1 LRAPSLDASREK
13 PARRRFPKARL
24 GIRGFEAPSFLR
36 RDFCATNTVYE
47 MTRLLARLA
56 DIAYRRRGR
65 MVLAWVVAL
74 VVLIGLGSSLAGE
87 YNADYDTPGSESEAA
102 SELTEREF
110 GGYTGQE
117 IFVVW
122 KDPAGANSPAARES
136 VDAFLAEA
144 KEIDNVE
151 AQTPIR
157 VSKDGTIATTTLPL
171 TVPGWE
177 VSKEDGEKLVE
188 AAEENSGG
196 GLEIKLG
203 GDPIYRAQ
211 EGASPEGIGFLGGAI
226 VLLIAFGSVVAAGL
240 PLAIALVGLGI
251 SSGGLILLLANVVDV
266 PDWTTAVTGLIG
278 IGVGIDYS
286 LLVLTRFRSAM
297 HAGKDRHDAVVEA
310 VTTAGRSVIIAGCTV
325 VIAVLG
331 LFLTGLPYMY
341 GVAISASLAVL
352 VMMFAA
358 VTLLPALLSYLG
370 PRVDR
375 LRIPFL
381 GRTLK
386 AEGDGESPAARW
398 SHAVQRRPWT
408 AAIVATAVLL
418 ALAAPALGMRLGFP
432 DAGNDPPDTMT
443 RQSYDLISEGFGPGT
458 NGPLV
463 IAAQLPG
470 PEARADVERLAQQLR
485 GEDGVAFVPP
495 PRFNEPGNA
504 AIITVIPTTSPQDEA
519 TEDLVKHLR
528 ETVVPEALAGSGVR
542 AEVGGVTAALE
553 DQSEY
558 IVDRMPLF
566 ISGVVGLSFLLLLI
580 AFHSPLISLKA
591 GIMNLLSV
599 SAAYGVMTLVAQGGT
614 LGQLIGIDH
623 EVPIAPF
630 MPVMMFAILFGLSMD
645 YEVFLISRI
654 REEYLKDGDTRR
666 AVADGLAKTARVIT
680 AAAAIMVVVFLA
692 FLTTP
697 EVFLKLFGIGLA
709 SAIFL
714 DATVVRM
721 VLVPAVMQLLGSR
734 NWWIPDWLE
743 RILPRLD
750 TERVA
755 VGTAEGRS

>member
-1 LRAPSLDASREK
+1 
-13 PARRRFPKARL
+13 
-24 GIRGFEAPSFLR
+24 
-36 RDFCATNTVYE
+36 
-47 MTRLLARLA
+47 MTRRLA
-56 DIAYRRRGR
+56 SLADVAYRRRGR
-65 MVLAWVVAL
+65 VVLVWIVAL
-74 VVLIGLGSSLAGE
+74 IVLIGLGSSLGGE
-87 YNADYDTPGSESEAA
+87 YEADYNTPGSETKAA
-102 SELTEREF
+102 SDITEREF
-110 GGYTGQE
+110 SGYTGQE

-122 KDPAGANSPAARES
+122 KDPNGAMSPAARKRI
-136 VDAFLAEA
+136 DAFLAEA
-144 KEIDNVE
+144 KQVPHVE
-151 AQTPIR
+151 SQTPVR
-157 VSKDGTIATTTLPL
+157 VSKDGTIATTNLPL

-177 VSKEDGEKLVE
+177 VAKEDGERLVD
-188 AAEENSGG
+188 AAEENSVG

-211 EGASPEGIGFLGGAI
+211 EGPSPEGLGFLGATI

-251 SSGGLILLLANVVDV
+251 TSGGLILLLANVIDV

-286 LLVLTRFRSAM
+286 LLVLTRFRGAM
-297 HAGKDRHDAVVEA
+297 RAGKDRHDAVVEA

-331 LFLTGLPYMY
+331 LVLTGLPYMY
-341 GVAISASLAVL
+341 GVAIAASLAVL
-352 VMMFAA
+352 VVMLAA

-375 LRIPFL
+375 LRIPLL
-381 GRTLK
+381 GRSLKK

-408 AAIVATAVLL
+408 AAILATAVLL

-432 DAGNDPPDTMT
+432 DAGNDPPETMT

-463 IAAQLPG
+463 IAAELPDRAAKSDIDSL
-470 PEARADVERLAQQLR
+470 ARRLR
-485 GEDGVAFVPP
+485 DEDGIAFVAA
-495 PRFNEPGNA
+495 PRINASGTA
-504 AIITVIPTTSPQDEA
+504 AIVTAIPTTSPQDEA
-519 TEDLVKHLR
+519 TQDLVTHLR
-528 ETVVPEALAGSGVR
+528 DVVVPEVLAGSGVV
-542 AEVGGVTAALE
+542 AKVGGVTAALE
-553 DQSEY
+553 DQSEW
-558 IVDRMPLF
+558 IVDRMPIF
-566 ISGVVGLSFLLLLI
+566 IAAVVGLSFLLLLV

-599 SAAYGVMTLVAQGGT
+599 SAAYGVMTMVAQGGAV
-614 LGQLIGIDH
+614 GELIGIDH
-623 EVPIAPF
+623 EVPVAPF

-654 REEYLKDGDTRR
+654 REEYLVDGNTRR

-692 FLTTP
+692 FLATP

-721 VLVPAVMQLLGSR
+721 VLVPAVMQLLDHR

-750 TERVA
+750 VERATV
-755 VGTAEGRS
+755 TAEGAS

>member
-1 LRAPSLDASREK
+1 
-13 PARRRFPKARL
+13 
-24 GIRGFEAPSFLR
+24 
-36 RDFCATNTVYE
+36 
-47 MTRLLARLA
+47 MTRHLARLA
-56 DIAYRRRGR
+56 DISYRRRGR
-65 MVLAWVVAL
+65 MVLAWIIAAVVI
-74 VVLIGLGSSLAGE
+74 IGLGRAMAGE
-87 YNADYDTPGSESEAA
+87 YEADYNTPGSESQRA

-110 GGYTGQE
+110 GGYSGQE
-117 IFVVW
+117 VFVVW
-122 KDPAGANSPAARES
+122 EDPKGANSPAAKQR

-144 KEIDNVE
+144 EQVDNIE
-151 AQTPIR
+151 PATPTR
-157 VSKDGTIATTTLPL
+157 VSDDGSIATTTLPL

-177 VSKEDGEKLVE
+177 VPKEDGEKLVA
-188 AAEENSGG
+188 AAEDNSGG

-203 GDPIYRAQ
+203 GDPITRAQ
-211 EGASPEGIGFLGGAI
+211 EGPSSELIGLLGAAI

-240 PLAIALVGLGI
+240 PLVIAIVGIGI
-251 SSGGLILLLANVVDV
+251 SGGGLIALLANVIDV
-266 PDWTTAVTGLIG
+266 PDWTLVVSALIG
-278 IGVGIDYS
+278 IGVGIDYA
-286 LLVLTRFRSAM
+286 LLVLTRFRSALKD
-297 HAGKDRHDAVVEA
+297 GKDPHDAVVEA

-352 VMMFAA
+352 VVMLAA

-375 LRIPFL
+375 LRIPVL
-381 GRTLK
+381 GRSLNK

-408 AAIVATAVLL
+408 AAIVGTAVLL

-443 RQSYDLISEGFGPGT
+443 RQSYDLISEGFGPGS
-458 NGPLV
+458 NGPIV
-463 IAAQLPG
+463 IAAELPD
-470 PEARADVERLAQQLR
+470 PAAQSDVDKLVQALRADP
-485 GEDGVAFVPP
+485 GIAFVPP
-495 PRFNEPGNA
+495 PVINQDGDA
-504 AIITVIPTTSPQDEA
+504 ALITAIPTTSPQAEA
-519 TEDLVKHLR
+519 TQDLVKR
-528 ETVVPEALAGSGVR
+528 TRDTTVPEALAGTGIT
-542 AEVGGVTAALE
+542 AEVGGLNAALE
-553 DQSEY
+553 DQSTY
-558 IVDRMPLF
+558 MVDRMPIF
-566 ISGVVGLSFLLLLI
+566 IGGVVGLSFLLLLI

-599 SAAYGVMTLVAQGGT
+599 CAAYGVMTLVAQGGAV
-614 LGQLIGIDH
+614 GELIGIDH

-654 REEYLKDGDTRR
+654 REEYLKDGNTSR

-692 FLTTP
+692 FVTSP

-709 SAIFL
+709 SAVFL

-734 NWWIPDWLE
+734 NWWIPNWLE
-743 RILPRLD
+743 RRLPSLD
-750 TERVA
+750 VEGVA
-755 VGTAEGRS
+755 VGTAQGRS